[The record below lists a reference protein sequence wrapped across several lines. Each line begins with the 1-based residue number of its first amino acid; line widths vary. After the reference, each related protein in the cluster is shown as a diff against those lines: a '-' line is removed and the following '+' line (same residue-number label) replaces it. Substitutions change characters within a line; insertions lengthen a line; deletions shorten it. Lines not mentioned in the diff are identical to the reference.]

1 MTLMEDIEEYLL
13 KTQTHSSL
21 HAVDPTEE
29 LHGITD
35 T

>member
-1 MTLMEDIEEYLL
+1 MHGTDTEEYLV

-21 HAVDPTEE
+21 HASGPSEE